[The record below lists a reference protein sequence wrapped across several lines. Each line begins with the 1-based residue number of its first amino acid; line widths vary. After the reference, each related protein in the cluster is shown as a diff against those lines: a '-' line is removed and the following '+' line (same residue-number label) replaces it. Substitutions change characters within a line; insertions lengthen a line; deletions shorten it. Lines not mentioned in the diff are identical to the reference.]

1 MNGQNK
7 QRDRPDFWGRWGADV
22 LLVVG
27 AAVVAAG
34 IAMIYVPAGVIAG
47 GVACIAGGVL
57 TALDGGDAS

>member
-7 QRDRPDFWGRWGADV
+7 QRDRPGFWGRW
-22 LLVVG
+22 
-27 AAVVAAG
+27 AAG

>member
-7 QRDRPDFWGRWGADV
+7 QRDRPGFWGRWGADV

-47 GVACIAGGVL
+47 GLAFIAGGFVR
-57 TALDGGDAS
+57 AVDGGDAG